1 MSAKEVVLSYIDAM
15 GQRDYATAK
24 RYLSNNVFI
33 KGPAG
38 EAFRSADDFLTMM
51 EKQRGKYDM
60 KKVFV
65 DGDDVCLLYDFV
77 TEKVTT
83 FFCSWYQIKDGKI
96 ASIRTVFDPR
106 AFAA

>member
-1 MSAKEVVLSYIDAM
+1 
-15 GQRDYATAK
+15 
-24 RYLSNNVFI
+24 
-33 KGPAG
+33 
-38 EAFRSADDFLTMM
+38 
-51 EKQRGKYDM
+51 M

-65 DGDDVCLLYDFV
+65 DGDDVCLLYDFA